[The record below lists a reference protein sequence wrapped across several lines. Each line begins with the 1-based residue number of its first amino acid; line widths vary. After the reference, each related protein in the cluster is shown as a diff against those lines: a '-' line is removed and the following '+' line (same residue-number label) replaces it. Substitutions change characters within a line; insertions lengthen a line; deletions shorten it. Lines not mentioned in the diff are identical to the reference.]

1 MQNQQLIK
9 GCLSAI
15 ILKLLDEN
23 GQMYGYEM
31 TQKVK
36 AITANEIQI
45 TEGALYPTLH
55 KLEAEGIL
63 TTKTTMVDGRTR
75 KYYSITPQG
84 QPEAQSRMADLANF
98 AQQLQQLLNPKLT
111 PLRL

>member
-23 GQMYGYEM
+23 GKMYGYEM

-36 AITANEIQI
+36 AITANEMQI

-63 TTKTTMVDGRTR
+63 TTETKTVDGRTR
-75 KYYSITPQG
+75 KYYSITPHG
-84 QPEAQSRMADLANF
+84 QPEAQSRMSELATF
-98 AQQLQQLLNPKLT
+98 AQQLQQLLNPKLS
-111 PLRL
+111 PVAI